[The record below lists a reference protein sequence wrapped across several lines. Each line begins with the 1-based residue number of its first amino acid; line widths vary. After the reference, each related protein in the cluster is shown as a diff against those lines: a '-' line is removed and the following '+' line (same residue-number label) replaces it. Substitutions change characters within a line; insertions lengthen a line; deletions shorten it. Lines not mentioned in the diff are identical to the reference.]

1 MSVFTTTRFVCGHH
15 NFTTNHT
22 GRPPCHDLCRWMEV
36 TFACTR
42 CADDYEEAR
51 RRRLIKEWRKRARKL
66 RETVMDWMESI
77 DVVPIDEN
85 KVGGDG
91 ASKVQPT
98 VMSPVLMATAATTTV
113 TGVGVLAGGG

>member
-1 MSVFTTTRFVCGHH
+1 
-15 NFTTNHT
+15 
-22 GRPPCHDLCRWMEV
+22 MEV

-51 RRRLIKEWRKRARKL
+51 RRRLIKEWRKRARRL

-77 DVVPIDEN
+77 DVVPVDGDKAIGGGS
-85 KVGGDG
+85 VGGDG
-91 ASKVQPT
+91 MSKVQPT

>member
-1 MSVFTTTRFVCGHH
+1 
-15 NFTTNHT
+15 
-22 GRPPCHDLCRWMEV
+22 MEV
-36 TFACTR
+36 TFACAR

-51 RRRLIKEWRKRARKL
+51 RRRLIKEWRKRARRL

-77 DVVPIDEN
+77 DVVLVDEN
-85 KVGGDG
+85 KATSCGVGGDG